1 MDVRIETGH
10 QFKKNNRKSTAES
23 AKKNVHTLV
32 CCVRNVTNIST
43 SLENFENYEQF
54 D

>member
-1 MDVRIETGH
+1 MDVMIETGH

-23 AKKNVHTLV
+23 AKKNVPYNLALGMLQIY
-32 CCVRNVTNIST
+32 IST